1 MVKTSI
7 PNIVLAGLLGAFT
20 AMTSVA
26 GAAEPEAAESVGSP
40 PSAAPQRA
48 QITIEEAPGADLPP
62 QIAADVRAVV
72 EDMLAGRAAPGVP
85 IDITLEPGGAVVRVG
100 SLWRRIAIAG
110 WDYPAMRTV
119 ALHVLDLLQPAPD
132 VPEVTSATRSA
143 GPAASVVAVAPAG
156 GRAAEHGT
164 DSPGEWSFHAGVA
177 GGRGA
182 QLP

>member
-1 MVKTSI
+1 MVKSSI
-7 PNIVLAGLLGAFT
+7 SSIFLAGLLGAFT

-26 GAAEPEAAESVGSP
+26 RAAEPEAAESVGSP
-40 PSAAPQRA
+40 AAAAPQRA

-72 EDMLAGRAAPGVP
+72 EDTLAGRAVPSVP
-85 IDITLEPGGAVVRVG
+85 IDITLEAGGAVVRVG

-132 VPEVTSATRSA
+132 VPEVTSANRWA
-143 GPAASVVAVAPAG
+143 GPGPSAVVVAPAS
-156 GRAAEHGT
+156 GRTAERGT
-164 DSPGEWSFHAGVA
+164 ESPGQWSFHA
-177 GGRGA
+177 
-182 QLP
+182 